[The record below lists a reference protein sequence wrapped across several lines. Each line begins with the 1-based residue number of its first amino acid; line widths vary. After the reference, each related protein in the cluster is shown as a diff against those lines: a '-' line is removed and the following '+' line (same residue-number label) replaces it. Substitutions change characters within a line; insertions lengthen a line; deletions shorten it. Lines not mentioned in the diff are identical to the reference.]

1 MPFVYADRVRETSTS
16 TGTGTFVLAGAVTGF
31 RTFASGIGA
40 SNTCYY
46 TIAHRTASEWEVG
59 FGTLDSLGTTLTRT
73 AIQSSSTG
81 SAVSFTAGTKDV
93 FVTFPAVQMGL
104 PNSIP
109 GGRLSLS
116 STDPLPSSD
125 LTQSGSGTFLY
136 YLPYTDNDILLYD
149 GNAWVPKSIGSG
161 ITQNLQVL
169 SANLNYDIFVVIQA
183 GNPILTYNGWS
194 TNTARTTGLV
204 LQDGIPVLSGA
215 PTARYVGTIRTTSAQ
230 TIVDSQSQRF
240 VWNYYHRAPR
250 PILKQD
256 GTASWTYASTTYQY
270 ARAQSTNRIEL
281 VNGYSGAFL
290 DLILHTEATHA
301 TAGQGGINVLSYDSN
316 NSFAALP
323 YGSNIAA
330 YTRVSVANQRV
341 ANKAQMVGYPGVGYH
356 YVAWLERIISTGT
369 TTFYGSND
377 ATGIQGWW
385 EC

>member
-1 MPFVYADRVRETSTS
+1 MAFKYADRVRETSTS
-16 TGTGTFVLAGAVTGF
+16 TGTGTFALAGAVSGF

-40 SNTCYY
+40 NNTCYY

-73 AIQSSSTG
+73 AVQSSSTG
-81 SAVSFTAGTKDV
+81 SAVAFSAGTKDV

-109 GGRLSLS
+109 GGRLTLS

-125 LTQSGSGTFLY
+125 LTAQTTLY
-136 YLPYTDNDILLYD
+136 YLPYTDNQIELWD
-149 GNAWVPKSIGSG
+149 GNQWIPKNFGTG
-161 ITQNLQVL
+161 ISQSLSVF
-169 SANLNYDIFVVIQA
+169 SANLNYDIFAYLQSGSVILS
-183 GNPILTYNGWS
+183 NNGWS
-194 TNTARTTGLV
+194 TDTARVTAIAT
-204 LQDGIPVLSGA
+204 QDGIPVLSGS
-215 PTARYVGTIRTTSAQ
+215 PSYRYLGTIRTVAAGQSAD
-230 TIVDSQSQRF
+230 TQSQRF
-240 VWNYYHRAPR
+240 VWNYYNRSPR
-250 PILKQD
+250 PVLKQD

-290 DLILHTEATHA
+290 DLILHTEAVHA
-301 TAGQGGINVLSYDSN
+301 TAGQGGINVLAYDSN

-356 YVAWLERIISTGT
+356 YVAWLERIIATGT
-369 TTFYGSND
+369 TTFYGATD